1 MQPRPSDAHAPG
13 RRRRL
18 VPMLAGLVVAGVC
31 ASEPADAGAPP
42 STLQVVK
49 LPPAALG
56 SASRAVAAA
65 VQPDLRDGQSAFV
78 LGKQAFAV
86 TGGSRTLYLVPVNY
100 ASRKSLNA
108 VCDLMVLDE
117 HFRITGRARLFG
129 ADNTDEEALARCTN
143 VLAAAFRAR
152 DARHLDGVYL
162 MATGVINTTR
172 NAAEVVAIDTVS
184 GQVVA
189 DDKRTA
195 AIDDG
200 KEAQSVGPLMARL
213 ERLP

>member
-1 MQPRPSDAHAPG
+1 MQPSNAHAPG
-13 RRRRL
+13 RQRRL
-18 VPMLAGLVVAGVC
+18 VPVLAGLVVASVC
-31 ASEPADAGAPP
+31 AAALADVGGPP
-42 STLQVVK
+42 SPLHVGK
-49 LPPAALG
+49 LAPAALD
-56 SASRAVAAA
+56 SASRAVTAA
-65 VQPDLRDGQSAFV
+65 VQPDLQDEQTAFV

-86 TGGSRTLYLVPVNY
+86 TGGPRTLYLVPVNY

-108 VCDLMVLDE
+108 ICDLMVLDE

-152 DARHLDGVYL
+152 DAGHLDGVYL

-172 NAAEVVAIDTVS
+172 NAAEVMAIDTVS
-184 GQVVA
+184 GKVVA

-200 KEAQSVGPLMARL
+200 KEPQSVGPLMTRL
-213 ERLP
+213 ERLR